1 MKYKVLPEGVSGII
15 RQLRFS
21 KLLRRAP
28 KLSCSR
34 REYVKP
40 VNKFLHRNDFFLF
53 IRIYKNVTFEK
64 KGYYSIDAFVWS
76 IYITYGSFHL
86 KMSKSLKI
94 TW

>member
-21 KLLRRAP
+21 KLLMRAP

-53 IRIYKNVTFEK
+53 IRIYKNVTFEIK
-64 KGYYSIDAFVWS
+64 VIIPLTPSCGL
-76 IYITYGSFHL
+76 YILHTVVF
-86 KMSKSLKI
+86 I
-94 TW
+94 